1 MCTYQYAAFHPFL
14 FTLHFRYL
22 LFIFSIP
29 FLIRALPFP
38 FPADALVIRLGKKQ
52 RLHPSVGAGRSCQ
65 SLQRFL
71 MIAFQMTLWFPLHTV
86 CFFHYDEIQLERR
99 ATGHIIKTW
108 LKHWEPGS
116 SLETTHDNFFFP
128 CRLTEHDRVGGVAT
142 VELNRIT
149 RSPHR

>member
-1 MCTYQYAAFHPFL
+1 M
-14 FTLHFRYL
+14 L
-22 LFIFSIP
+22 LFILFSLLCISATYSSFSLFL

-52 RLHPSVGAGRSCQ
+52 RLLPSVGAGRSCQ

-71 MIAFQMTLWFPLHTV
+71 MIAFQMTLWSPLHAV
-86 CFFHYDEIQLERR
+86 CFFLYDEIRLERR

-128 CRLTEHDRVGGVAT
+128 RQLTEHNRVGGVAT
-142 VELNRIT
+142 VELNGIT